1 MEGDDPSRK
10 VMEEEKPGQRKGM
23 EEETQV
29 KEGYGRRYPMP
40 KKGMEGKPR
49 SKMLD
54 EKQEKQSMLRKTLSY
69 KKKKTKQ

>member
-1 MEGDDPSRK
+1 MEGDNSF
-10 VMEEEKPGQRKGM
+10 QRRVWN
-23 EEETQV
+23 ERTQV
-29 KEGYGRRYPMP
+29 KEGHGRRYPMP